1 MFLFGVLGAHP
12 IAHRDKKK
20 SPPQNELGQGLMDY
34 LLMTVFRVLQW
45 G

>member
-12 IAHRDKKK
+12 IAHRDKK